1 MLRVKVNNEFSDL
14 FYHCSDGISKPLE
27 AGFSSETD
35 IDTVTNVMTS
45 PQPSVLCHS
54 AGDEREISSMTI
66 PQPSSSQL
74 YNM

>member
-14 FYHCSDGISKPLE
+14 LFHCSDGISGLLE

-45 PQPSVLCHS
+45 PQPSVFCHS

-66 PQPSSSQL
+66 QQPSSSQL

>member
-1 MLRVKVNNEFSDL
+1 MNFLIYCIIAVMEYTS
-14 FYHCSDGISKPLE
+14 GPLE

-45 PQPSVLCHS
+45 PQPSVFCHS

-66 PQPSSSQL
+66 QQPSSSQL

>member
-14 FYHCSDGISKPLE
+14 LYHCSDGISGPLE

-45 PQPSVLCHS
+45 PQQVCS
-54 AGDEREISSMTI
+54 AILLVMKEKSA
-66 PQPSSSQL
+66 Q
-74 YNM
+74 

>member
-1 MLRVKVNNEFSDL
+1 MSKVNFL
-14 FYHCSDGISKPLE
+14 IYCHHCSDGISGPLE
-27 AGFSSETD
+27 AGFRSETD

-66 PQPSSSQL
+66 QQPSSSQL
-74 YNM
+74 YM